1 MEIGKL
7 IIVILATYR
16 IAHLLPEDDGPFFI
30 FKRIRQYT
38 MTKEVAE
45 NEEFG
50 RWANLNEGIRCI
62 YCMGLYSALLCVL
75 LVMINNFY
83 ANLFLLI
90 MAVAG
95 GQSLLQTMGN
105 K

>member
-1 MEIGKL
+1 MEIEKL
-7 IIVILATYR
+7 LVVILATYR
-16 IAHLLPEDDGPFFI
+16 IAHLFPEDDGPFFI

-62 YCMGLYSALLCVL
+62 YCMGLYAALLCVL
-75 LVMINNFY
+75 LVLLNNFW
-83 ANLFLLI
+83 ANLFLLV

-95 GQSLLQTMGN
+95 GQSLLQSAGE